1 MAVVGRMLLIMAA
14 ILALGGL
21 LLLAAARLQLP
32 LGRLP
37 GDLVFR
43 GKHTTVYIPL
53 ATMLIVSALL
63 TLLLRLFRH

>member
-1 MAVVGRMLLIMAA
+1 MAA

-53 ATMLIVSALL
+53 LTMLIVSVLL